1 MRKSLDVS
9 RNSIGSLGKAALGVA
24 MVRSIT
30 PPSLPPAMLYD
41 EIDGALEDDIGD
53 RRPQRCWPDLQNLV
67 CDEWATGHYIR
78 ETNELDSR
86 GLAPLPGS
94 GAVMAELLSSEYED
108 QDASRFGSDINDDG
122 KEGNGEDAVENSEGD
137 LDDVNHGDKKS
148 RVYTDKN
155 IEVTAAAAAAAAA
168 VESDALGEE
177 KSEERGDGYQRVP
190 SALSKGGLVLD
201 LTDRGLK
208 SSDLLLLSGALMRHR
223 CVFFLY
229 F

>member
-1 MRKSLDVS
+1 
-9 RNSIGSLGKAALGVA
+9 

-30 PPSLPPAMLYD
+30 PPGLPPAMLHD

-53 RRPQRCWPDLQNLV
+53 RRPRRCWPDLQNLV
-67 CDEWATGHYIR
+67 CDEWATGHYIK

-94 GAVMAELLSSEYED
+94 GAVMVELLSSEHED
-108 QDASRFGSDINDDG
+108 QDASRFGIDINDDG
-122 KEGNGEDAVENSEGD
+122 KEGNGEDVVENSEGD
-137 LDDVNHGDKKS
+137 LDDVNHGDEKS
-148 RVYTDKN
+148 LVYTDKK
-155 IEVTAAAAAAAAA
+155 IEETAA

-190 SALSKGGLVLD
+190 SARSNGGLVLD

-208 SSDLLLLSGALMRHR
+208 SSDLLFLSGALMRHR

-229 F
+229 FLMI